1 METYSIFHFF
11 ARLMERRGY
20 FIQDNKLEDFDFPEY
35 MIAAESS
42 SGFPDFVL
50 KSNEVGVLTGGEMI
64 ELKDTRAFQIASFN
78 STLPTATK
86 PVSSLTKKIRDQ
98 ISNSGENLESLPIRD
113 VYYLVRGILQKK
125 SHPLSKT
132 ILVSGAF
139 FETMPVDEVL
149 TDAFHQVANDSMPD
163 DRDPLLDFEVNQ
175 RHFATTRRVE
185 QSSISVRFRVM
196 AQADPRANLLNE
208 SNFPEIKANT
218 LTLLVHAP
226 QLEDYNAFREVYPWH
241 SAPSEIQE
249 SDGFVNLESAYK
261 DIDKDLESETN
272 VSVLRHPLNG
282 PFFLAQSHIYPQRL
296 SSN

>member
-1 METYSIFHFF
+1 METSSIFHFF

-20 FIQDNKLEDFDFPEY
+20 FIQDNKLDDFNFPEY

-50 KSNEVGVLTGGEMI
+50 KSNEGGVLTGGEMI
-64 ELKDTRAFQIASFN
+64 ELKDTKSFQIASFN
-78 STLPTATK
+78 STMPTATK
-86 PVSSLTKKIRDQ
+86 PVSSLSSSIKEQ
-98 ISNSGENLESLPIRD
+98 ISDSGESLESLPIRD
-113 VYYLVRGILQKK
+113 VYYLVRGIRRTR

-132 ILVSGAF
+132 ILVGGAF

-163 DRDPLLDFEVNQ
+163 GRDPPLDFEVQQ
-175 RHFATTRRVE
+175 RHFATTRKVK

-208 SNFPEIKANT
+208 SHFPEIKANT

-226 QLEDYNAFREVYPWH
+226 QLEDYSAFREVYLWH

-249 SDGFVNLESAYK
+249 SDSFVNLESAYK
-261 DIDKDLESETN
+261 DIDKNLESVTC

-282 PFFLAQSHIYPQRL
+282 PFFLAQSHIYP
-296 SSN
+296 